1 MSRITA
7 LAGAIVLLAQGAQA
21 QITDNVVRIGVL
33 NDMSGVF
40 SDFQGPGSVVA
51 AQLAVED
58 FGGTVAGARIE
69 IVSADH
75 QNRVDTGAGI
85 ARQWFDSGVDV
96 IMDVPGSAIAL
107 AVHEIARERNRVLIV
122 SGGATSELT
131 GPRCS
136 PNTVHWTL
144 DNWSLANAITRAVV
158 ATGGERWFFL
168 TADYA
173 FGHDLESNGTA
184 FVRAAGGTVV
194 GSVRHPLAT
203 PDFSSFLLRAR
214 QARPNILALAN
225 AGGDTTNAI
234 RQAAEFGLAA
244 QGVRLAGLVVVINN
258 IHALGL
264 EASQGLLATAPFYW
278 ATNEGTRAFA
288 RRFQARHPRRAMPN
302 DMQAGVYAGVLH
314 YLRAVQALGAD
325 GDGRAVVARMKD
337 METDD
342 PLFGRGRIRADGR
355 KIHPMYLFETQTPAA
370 STGPWDYFRLVR
382 TIPAEEAFRPL
393 AEGGCPLAAR

>member
-1 MSRITA
+1 MGRLPA
-7 LAGAIVLLAQGAQA
+7 LAGAIVLLAQAAQA

-69 IVSADH
+69 IVAADH

-158 ATGGERWFFL
+158 ATGGDRWFFL

-173 FGHDLESNGTA
+173 FGHDLESNGSA

-194 GSVRHPLAT
+194 GSVRHPLGT

-234 RQAAEFGLAA
+234 KQAAEFGLTA
-244 QGVRLAGLVVVINN
+244 QGIRLAGLVVIINN
-258 IHALGL
+258 VHALGL

-278 ATNEGTRAFA
+278 NMNDGTRAFA
-288 RRFQARHPRRAMPN
+288 RRFQERHPRRAMPN

-314 YLRAVQALGAD
+314 YLRAVQALGSD
-325 GDGRAVVARMKD
+325 GDGRAVVERMKQ

-355 KIHPMYLFETQTPAA
+355 KIHPMYLFETQSPAA
-370 STGPWDYFRLVR
+370 SQGPWDYFRLVR
-382 TIPAEEAFRPL
+382 TIPADAAFRPL
-393 AEGGCPLAAR
+393 SEGGCPLAAR